1 EPTLAD
7 DAISGSPYY
16 LSPETFAGRPSDP
29 RSDLYSLGMTLF
41 EMLAGRLPEM
51 GTNLA
56 QLSEFKRG
64 GRLPSVRGFAPQVPS
79 EVSGYVRHLIA
90 NQPVRRPQHAKD
102 VVQSLMRLEIATLS
116 ERVPG

>member
-1 EPTLAD
+1 
-7 DAISGSPYY
+7 
-16 LSPETFAGRPSDP
+16 
-29 RSDLYSLGMTLF
+29 MTLF